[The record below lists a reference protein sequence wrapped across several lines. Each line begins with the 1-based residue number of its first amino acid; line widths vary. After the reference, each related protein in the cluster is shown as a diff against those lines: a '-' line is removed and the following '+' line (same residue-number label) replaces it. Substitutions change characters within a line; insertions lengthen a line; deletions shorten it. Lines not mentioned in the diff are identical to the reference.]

1 MQAPLTD
8 MDLIRYE
15 KTLERAAFHNSF
27 GKYKIIARLHRGRQF
42 IGQGGNYYPNR
53 RDGSTYHADY
63 AGVGVH
69 AELDCVSRY
78 PTRRGTLYV
87 AGLSRMGFEIIS
99 RPCPR
104 CSRLL
109 ANTDL
114 SWVVFNSEDGI
125 IKVTP
130 DELLS

>member
-1 MQAPLTD
+1 MQVPLTEI
-8 MDLIRYE
+8 DLVRYE
-15 KTLERAAFHNSF
+15 KTLERAASHKSF
-27 GKYKIIARLHRGRQF
+27 GKYRIVARLYRGSQF
-42 IGQGGNYYPNR
+42 IGEGSNYYQRR
-53 RDGSTYHADY
+53 RDGSTYHPDY

-69 AELDCVSRY
+69 AELDCVSHY

-87 AGLSRMGFEIIS
+87 AGLSRMGFEIIA

-109 ANTDL
+109 SNTDL
-114 SWVVFNSEDGI
+114 SWVVFNSEDGL